1 MEKKELE
8 TTKFSDGLAVF
19 SRNQGKGGSSNIG
32 GDAGAKFK
40 RGVRKAVSVIW

>member
-8 TTKFSDGLAVF
+8 TAKFSDGLAIF
-19 SRNQGKGGSSNIG
+19 SGNQGKGGSSKNG
-32 GDAGAKFK
+32 GDAGAKIK